1 MYRTSAEEAE
11 YSRLKPE
18 YKKRYDFES
27 DLHPEWE
34 HSDVVNKIM
43 VSVQLDN
50 HLIYGGRNAQLSTED
65 IKKII
70 FKAQEEIKTTCPST
84 WNKVKDAFFEVLNAL
99 DELIARGIEW
109 IVEKIDNAGDWVDEN
124 IVTPVFDFL
133 DDIFG

>member
-50 HLIYGGRNAQLSTED
+50 HLKYGGRNAQLSTED
-65 IKKII
+65 IRKII
-70 FKAQEEIKTTCPST
+70 FEAQEEIKTTCPST

-109 IVEKIDNAGDWVDEN
+109 IGEKIDNAIDWVDEN